1 MFASLKNK
9 IKEETGS
16 EVPPLPRPSGRRYHR
31 GRLDSFNSMTSID
44 DLSLVE
50 QKDAEI
56 AALRLQCNDIEAKC
70 DEVTKKLE
78 QTIEEKERLEKAN
91 ALLEESVRV
100 GQVQKDLICEEQDKI
115 QNIQLEEISKLK
127 NLVMFRDQEAVD
139 RLQTLKQTQQQLDQ
153 CRSELIRLQDLEP
166 MLEDVRDELERLRHS
181 TQLEKNNLT
190 TTLAA
195 VEEENRHLKSRIEI
209 YEESRSILTT
219 SADEKVKSLLQERKM
234 LEQRLEEAHLH
245 LSDIK
250 SSWSGQ
256 NLALETQVSRLSRQV
271 AEETTEKRKV
281 LHERDDYHETIKR
294 LEFEIDKFQDEI
306 RQRDNKIKLQSEEI
320 DELSSTLRETRLEN
334 EEDVAFLRSKAE
346 KCSEENEDLKRR
358 LNETEI
364 LLWEKGGAHEKLE
377 AQLRDE
383 IRALSDKIRDL
394 SSSLEFE
401 RSEKSKIVLKN
412 AEISQSEEM
421 LKQNLRAEQDEI
433 SELSEKVEKLKKDLK
448 ERDAREVNLVEQI
461 QQLQGV
467 LDGETDKLARIDSL
481 TTEVNEKNKII
492 KQLNQR
498 LGDMKKTLQQEIKSN
513 NNVSS
518 GSASTNH
525 IQATLQEK
533 IPVMGEIK
541 LTDGAIV
548 MDEVNF
554 KYLKHVIFKFL
565 TSREVEARHLI
576 RAVSTLLHLT
586 GEEEKALHET
596 LDWKSSWFGGARHL
610 TPS

>member
-1 MFASLKNK
+1 MFSSLKNK

-16 EVPPLPRPSGRRYHR
+16 EVPPLPRPPGRRYQR

-44 DLSLVE
+44 DLSLIE

-70 DEVTKKLE
+70 DELTKKLDGA
-78 QTIEEKERLEKAN
+78 TEEKDRLEKAN

-100 GQVQKDLICEEQDKI
+100 SQVQKDLICEEQDKI
-115 QNIQLEEISKLK
+115 QNLQLEEISKLK

-139 RLQTLKQTQQQLDQ
+139 RLQALKQTQQQLDQ
-153 CRSELIRLQDLEP
+153 CRSELARLQELEP
-166 MLEDVRDELERLRHS
+166 MLEDAKDELERFRHS

-209 YEESRSILTT
+209 YEESRAILTT

-271 AEETTEKRKV
+271 AEETTEKRKA
-281 LHERDDYHETIKR
+281 LQDRDDFHETIKR
-294 LEFEIDKFQDEI
+294 LEFEVEKCHDEI
-306 RQRDNKIKLQSEEI
+306 RQRDNKIKLLSEEI
-320 DELSSTLRETRLEN
+320 DDLSSTLRETRLEN

-346 KCSEENEDLKRR
+346 KSAEENEELKRR
-358 LNETEI
+358 LNEAEV
-364 LLWEKGGAHEKLE
+364 LLSEQGEAHGRTE
-377 AQLRDE
+377 AQLRGEMTTLNDRIRELTTRLTDE
-383 IRALSDKIRDL
+383 KA
-394 SSSLEFE
+394 
-401 RSEKSKIVLKN
+401 EKANVVLKN
-412 AEISQSEEM
+412 AEISQSEEI
-421 LKQNLRAEQDEI
+421 LKQSLREEQDELA
-433 SELSEKVEKLKKDLK
+433 ELTEKMTKLRTELK
-448 ERDAREVNLVEQI
+448 ERDAREASLEEQI
-461 QQLQGV
+461 QQLQSI
-467 LDGETDKLARIDSL
+467 LDGETDKLARIDQLS
-481 TTEVNEKNKII
+481 TELGEKNKTI

-513 NNVSS
+513 NNVSGG
-518 GSASTNH
+518 GSNH
-525 IQATLQEK
+525 IQQQQQLSVPEK
-533 IPVMGEIK
+533 MPER
-541 LTDGAIV
+541 LADGAVV

-554 KYLKHVIFKFL
+554 KYLKHVVFKFL

-576 RAVSTLLHLT
+576 KAVATLLHLS
-586 GEEEKALHET
+586 GDEERILHET
-596 LDWKSSWFGGARHL
+596 LDWKSSWFGARL
-610 TPS
+610 APS